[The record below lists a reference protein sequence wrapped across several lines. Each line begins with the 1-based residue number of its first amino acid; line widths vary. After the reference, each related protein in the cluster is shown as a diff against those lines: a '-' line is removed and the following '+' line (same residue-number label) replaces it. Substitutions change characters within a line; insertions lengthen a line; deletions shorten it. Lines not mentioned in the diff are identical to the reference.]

1 MSPRG
6 RPSQGLATAVVVL
19 LSVQAAVLG
28 VRALVFLNRIRVAG
42 MIDRHEWVSQATAD
56 RADRWVRGASG
67 LWLVLFVI
75 TIVVWC
81 VWQHR
86 SHQAARELVKGME
99 LSAAWAV
106 GCWFVPI
113 VNYFKPFQ
121 AMRELWRASEGT
133 PTWHGRSTWPL
144 LGWWWAT
151 WLGFNILGSAQS
163 QTGGVDL
170 DAIRRSDLI
179 GLVSV
184 TLGVVAAL
192 LAVQIVRQITVRLS
206 AAAVIAA
213 VLPPA
218 MWGRQAGLPIPPG
231 PSLPPPPAPPAG

>member
-28 VRALVFLNRIRVAG
+28 VRALVLLNRIRVAG

-56 RADRWVRGASG
+56 RADGWVRGASG
-67 LWLVLFVI
+67 LWLVLFVF
-75 TIVVWC
+75 TIVMWC

-121 AMRELWRASEGT
+121 AMRELWRAGEGT
-133 PTWHGRSTWPL
+133 PTWHGQSTWPV
-144 LGWWWAT
+144 LGWWWVT

-163 QTGGVDL
+163 QTGGADL
-170 DAIRRSDLI
+170 DAIRRSDLV

-206 AAAVIAA
+206 AAAMIAA

-218 MWGRQAGLPIPPG
+218 TWGTQAGLPIPPG